1 MFPEKPGNAVL
12 CPSTS
17 HINASLFL
25 GFITKGLETRMCHF
39 CVSLCFLE
47 IQKIVPFN
55 VASRLKG
62 LASTVSDWK
71 VVVMAETAAAA
82 QAVMQVAASEEAT
95 FHW

>member
-1 MFPEKPGNAVL
+1 MFL
-12 CPSTS
+12 
-17 HINASLFL
+17 
-25 GFITKGLETRMCHF
+25 
-39 CVSLCFLE
+39 CVSLE

-62 LASTVSDWK
+62 LVSTVSDWK
-71 VVVMAETAAAA
+71 VVVMAETAADA

>member
-1 MFPEKPGNAVL
+1 MFL
-12 CPSTS
+12 
-17 HINASLFL
+17 
-25 GFITKGLETRMCHF
+25 
-39 CVSLCFLE
+39 CVSLE

-55 VASRLKG
+55 IASRLKG
-62 LASTVSDWK
+62 LASTVSDRK